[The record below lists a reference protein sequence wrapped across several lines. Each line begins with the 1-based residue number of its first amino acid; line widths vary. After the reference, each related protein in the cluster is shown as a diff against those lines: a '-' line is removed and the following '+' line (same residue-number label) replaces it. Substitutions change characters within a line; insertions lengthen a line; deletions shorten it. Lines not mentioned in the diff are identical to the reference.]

1 MMDSCKD
8 LIDRAHRSLKVAG
21 HMIEKTY
28 PMVNDPKLILA
39 VAGDIYS
46 AVLSSMT
53 AVVLKEGEVVNEDFK
68 SRFDSFRKLAPDYG
82 FTSDD
87 NLLIAKL
94 DRIITAHRESPVE
107 FPRKDHFVICGD
119 KYDCMKLSIDEMKNY
134 LFNATL
140 FVEKADVVV
149 KKGDISHERLLG

>member
-1 MMDSCKD
+1 MVDSSKDFMDK
-8 LIDRAHRSLKVAG
+8 AQRSLKVAG

-53 AVVLKEGEVVNEDFK
+53 AIVLKEGEVVTADFQ
-68 SRFDSFRKLAPDYG
+68 SRFDSFRKLAPDHG

-87 NLLIAKL
+87 NVLIEKL
-94 DRIITAHRESPVE
+94 DRIITAHRESPVV
-107 FPRKDHFVICGD
+107 FPRKDQFVICGD
-119 KYDCMKLSIDEMKNY
+119 KYDCMKISIDEMKNY

-140 FVEKADVVV
+140 FVEKADIVV
-149 KKGDISHERLLG
+149 KKGDIFHE